1 MMSDC
6 KTPFTHCLSHVS
18 VCRAPN
24 NSRRHR
30 ISSSHCL
37 IALQTTAGT
46 PATMVWGRKA
56 SSRIKIFS
64 ARAAYED
71 TVLFVLGINLQRAC
85 ANGPNDTAG
94 NTVPCTSFDRSN
106 ATSTCIISGEDS
118 HISCHLMP
126 YYHLMLYKSR
136 EDSRNLLLQ
145 AQVGTCTIIAI
156 GSYSNLPAFCWLSGF
171 SE

>member
-106 ATSTCIISGEDS
+106 ATSKCMLNKRWAISHLMSSHTISSS
-118 HISCHLMP
+118 HIIQVERGQQES
-126 YYHLMLYKSR
+126 
-136 EDSRNLLLQ
+136 LLLQ
-145 AQVGTCTIIAI
+145 A
-156 GSYSNLPAFCWLSGF
+156 
-171 SE
+171 